1 MNNLATKLIPEI
13 ENVKKET
20 NNIKHWYR
28 RATVRT
34 TDRVVVPNLNSDEYI
49 FPPSRQP
56 LVKHPLV
63 ISKGKETVSFI
74 LAQSAFQ
81 YMYEIGLL
89 ETRFVIDCS
98 LNIVNNVIEG
108 FSDVTKR
115 EALAIV
121 IDEGYHAYV
130 ALDFIMQMKEQ
141 NSVMPIEIPQ
151 SNGNLDAVNNAYK
164 TLRPEI
170 HNHFQLISVTLAEH
184 TLTNDLLAIG
194 SEKEATQTFNQVM
207 TDHVADEGRHAN
219 FFMTATTNYWVKLPD
234 NVKDE
239 IGEFLPGY
247 IDEYLKGDEERDFDR
262 KVLLASGFTESE
274 TEQIIDETH
283 DAYMDKMNGY
293 IKKTTLQLVDAI
305 EKMGLFK
312 HEKTKQAFIN
322 HGVELN

>member
-1 MNNLATKLIPEI
+1 MSNLATKIMPDI
-13 ENVKKET
+13 ENIKKET

-63 ISKGKETVSFI
+63 INKGKEAVSYI

-98 LNIVNNVIEG
+98 LNIVNNIIEG

-130 ALDFIMQMKEQ
+130 ALDFIMQMKDQ
-141 NSVMPIEIPQ
+141 NSIMPIEIPQ

-194 SEKEATQTFNQVM
+194 GEKDATQTFNQVM
-207 TDHVADEGRHAN
+207 SDHVSDEGRHAN
-219 FFMTATTNYWVKLPD
+219 FFMTATTNYWVKLPEE
-234 NVKDE
+234 VKDE
-239 IGEFLPGY
+239 IGQFLPRY

-262 KVLLASGFTESE
+262 KVLLASGFTETE
-274 TEQIIDETH
+274 TQQILDETNEE
-283 DAYMDKMNGY
+283 YMQKMNGY
-293 IKKTTLQLVDAI
+293 IEKTTQQLIEAI
-305 EKMGLFK
+305 DKMGLLK
-312 HEKTKQAFIN
+312 HEKTRQAFID
-322 HGVELN
+322 HGVKLN